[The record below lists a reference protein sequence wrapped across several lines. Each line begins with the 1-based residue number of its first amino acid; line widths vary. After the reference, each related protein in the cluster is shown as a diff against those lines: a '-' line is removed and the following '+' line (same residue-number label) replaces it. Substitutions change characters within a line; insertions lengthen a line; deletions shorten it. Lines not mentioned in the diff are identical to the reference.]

1 MAKPTLKLTWC
12 MVSLRMSRV
21 LLFRALSPLLLGVG
35 LATSAQQSNPG
46 LTPRQSPQATA
57 NYRIGGKVVDA
68 HTGAALARCSVEIAG
83 VKASSPPRTVV
94 TGEDGGFTFNGLPL
108 GKYSLTAQ
116 HRGYLAQS
124 YEEHDQYSTAIAV
137 GPALDSESLI
147 FKLTA
152 DAVITGTI
160 VDEVGEPVRAA
171 QVRLFQDQDADGIR
185 TTQQRHAVNTDDRGV
200 YEIPD
205 VRPGTYFLVATG
217 HPWYAQHVQH
227 SDVTEAVDQTS
238 EAQALDVAYPTT
250 FYPGVTDQDAATPI
264 PVKGGERLEANL
276 TLAAQPAM
284 RLHLNVPQGEGGH
297 NFSVMLNQTVFGQV
311 ETLPAQLSFGAGGS
325 VEVEGVLPGHY
336 DVTLNQFSPGQNKS
350 DTKHFD
356 ADVASGATE
365 LSEES
370 GVGEVTVTGK
380 VVSAEGKL
388 PASVGIA
395 LRAAQGRRQY
405 GSPVDEKGEFSIG
418 APPSVYEVVG
428 EISDMYIAGIKVSGA
443 TLNGRTLTLK
453 TGDSPKLEVLVGS
466 GFGEIEGTALN
477 GDKPASAVMVLLAP
491 EDPKNNQILFR
502 RDQSDSDGTFDV
514 LNIVPGR
521 YRLLAIERGWELE
534 WANPNV
540 LQAFLAKAVPIE
552 VKPGDHL
559 KKSVEVQAR

>member
-1 MAKPTLKLTWC
+1 MERLTPKSVWCTVSRKLSGIRLFSLLASLVS
-12 MVSLRMSRV
+12 VSLIA
-21 LLFRALSPLLLGVG
+21 F
-35 LATSAQQSNPG
+35 AQHPTPSVVRPVPG
-46 LTPRQSPQATA
+46 A
-57 NYRIGGKVVDA
+57 YRISGKAVDA
-68 HTGAALARCSVEIAG
+68 HTGAPLAQCSVEIAG
-83 VKASSPPRTVV
+83 VKGSTAPRIAV
-94 TGEDGGFTFNGLPL
+94 TGEDGGFAFAGLTL

-116 HRGYLAQS
+116 RRGYLAQS

-137 GPALDSESLI
+137 GPGLDSENLI
-147 FKLTA
+147 FRLTA

-160 VDEVGEPVRAA
+160 TDEAGEPVRAA

-185 TTQQRHAVNTDDRGV
+185 STQQRHAVNTDDRGV
-200 YEIPD
+200 YEMPD

-227 SDVTEAVDQTS
+227 NELSDSAATNS
-238 EAQALDVAYPTT
+238 ETQALDVAYPTT

-284 RLHLNVPQGEGGH
+284 RLHLNVPQGDGNR

-311 ETLPAQLSFGAGGS
+311 ETLPAQLSFGSGGS

-336 DVTLNQFSPGQNKS
+336 EVTLNQFSTGQTRAE
-350 DTKHFD
+350 TKHFD

-380 VVSAEGKL
+380 VVAIGDKL
-388 PASVGIA
+388 PPGAGIS
-395 LRAAQGRRQY
+395 LRTVQGRRQY
-405 GSPVDEKGEFSIG
+405 GSPVDDKGEFSIG
-418 APPSVYEVVG
+418 APPGTYEVVG
-428 EISDMYIAGIKVSGA
+428 ELNAMYIAGIKANGA
-443 TLNGRTLTLK
+443 GLAGRTLTLK
-453 TGDSPKLEVLVGS
+453 TGDSPRLEILAGS
-466 GFGEIEGTALN
+466 GFGEIEGTALYN
-477 GDKPASAVMVLLAP
+477 GKPASAVMVLLAP
-491 EDPKNNQILFR
+491 EDPKNNQVLFR

-534 WANPNV
+534 WANPAV
-540 LQAFLAKAVPIE
+540 LEAFLAKGLPVE
-552 VKPGDHL
+552 VKAGDHL
-559 KKSVEVQAR
+559 RKSVEVQPR